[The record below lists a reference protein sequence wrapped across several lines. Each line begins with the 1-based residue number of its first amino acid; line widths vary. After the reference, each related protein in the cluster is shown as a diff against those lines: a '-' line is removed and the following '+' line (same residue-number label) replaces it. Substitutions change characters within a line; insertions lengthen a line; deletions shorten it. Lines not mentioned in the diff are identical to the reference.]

1 MNKALE
7 RALKRQQDIRDGAAA
22 ANRELTDDETREFNE
37 LQAIIDALTEDEGGA
52 ERSAQDEA
60 PTDQPQEIPPN
71 ESASGSEKPG
81 ERAGA
86 GYSSA
91 DAAEIADMCRHYG
104 YDTGEFFSR
113 GMSVGQVRQEII
125 QRQMR
130 DNTPV
135 PAGIRVMKDD
145 EDKRRA
151 AIVDGIRLRSG
162 AAIENPAPGANTYR
176 AFSLREIA
184 IECMEREN
192 PDTDYR
198 HMSPDDVF
206 RASARAFYNP
216 ESAFPEIMDEI
227 VQKSYVEGLALAGTS
242 FERFVRFGSLSNFKK
257 SSNHEYLI
265 SYSGE
270 LEEVPENGELK
281 AYVPESVRL
290 PLRELKTYGRQFTMT
305 RKAFIDDD
313 IGVITSMPRRFA
325 RLSQTTQNK
334 LVYSILLNKQKIFD
348 GKFMFDASRK
358 NTLTEGS
365 LPTLDVLQQMIYMI
379 GIQKDA
385 AGNQLAITPNVF
397 IVPLG
402 IGVELEKLLSTPTI
416 YSAEGTITNP
426 YYNKGYEVIEDVTLN
441 GMVPLGTEVPWFAGV
456 KGEFLQVDYLNGER
470 AATIRRSEQ
479 AGTLGF
485 VWDVYHDFG
494 VSALHPE
501 AVCRNP
507 GVAFDDKGIK
517 KN

>member
-1 MNKALE
+1 MNKAME
-7 RALKRQQDIRDGAAA
+7 RAINRQQEIRDGAAA
-22 ANRELTDDETREFNE
+22 ANRDLNAEETREFNT
-37 LQAIIDALTEDEGGA
+37 LQGIIDALTEDDAGGMS
-52 ERSAQDEA
+52 RAQDN
-60 PTDQPQEIPPN
+60 QEEEEPPN
-71 ESASGSEKPG
+71 QVARGNEEPQA
-81 ERAGA
+81 RAA
-86 GYSSA
+86 GYNST
-91 DAAEIADMCRHYG
+91 DAAEIVAICRHYG
-104 YDTGEFFSR
+104 ADAGEFFAR
-113 GMSVGQVRQEII
+113 NLTVEQVRREIMD
-125 QRQMR
+125 RQMQ

-135 PAGIRVMKDD
+135 QTRAHVTEDE

-151 AIVDGIRLRSG
+151 AVSDGIRLRGG
-162 AAIENPAPGANTYR
+162 AAIETPAPGANTYR
-176 AFSLREIA
+176 GFTMRDVAV
-184 IECMEREN
+184 ECLEREH
-192 PDTDYR
+192 TGKDYR
-198 HMSPDDVF
+198 HMSPDDIF
-206 RASARAFYNP
+206 REASRAFYNP
-216 ESAFPEIMDEI
+216 ESSFPAILDDV

-242 FERFVRFGSLSNFKK
+242 FERFVRFGSLPNFKK
-257 SSNHEYLI
+257 SNNHEYLI
-265 SYSGE
+265 SYSGD

-281 AYVPESVRL
+281 AYVPEDVRM

-313 IGVITSMPRRFA
+313 IGFITSMPRRFA

-334 LVYSILLNKQKIFD
+334 LVYAILLNKQKIFD
-348 GKFMFDASRK
+348 GKFMFDDSRK
-358 NTLTEGS
+358 NTLKEGS

-385 AGNQLAITPNVF
+385 AGNQLAITPNAF

-402 IGVELEKLLSTPTI
+402 IGVELEKLLATPTI

-426 YYNKGYEVIEDVTLN
+426 YYGKGYEVIEDVTLN
-441 GMVPLGTEVPWFAGV
+441 GMVPLGTAVPWFAGV

-485 VWDVYHDFG
+485 IWDVYHDFG

-517 KN
+517 KS